1 VYPPQASSTTAQE
14 ENTPV
19 PKKYK
24 VTLTPEERHS
34 LQQMVRSG
42 KTPAR
47 TLTRARVL
55 LKADCSEGR
64 AGWTDEQISEALDV
78 GRATVERIRQRFV
91 EESFETAL
99 YSRRP
104 GRRYPHK
111 LDGEA
116 EAHLVALACS
126 SPPGGRARWTIR
138 LLAGRLVELGV
149 VESVSRE
156 TVRRVLKKTN

>member
-1 VYPPQASSTTAQE
+1 M
-14 ENTPV
+14 

-24 VTLTPEERHS
+24 ITLTPEERQS
-34 LQQMVRSG
+34 LEQMVRAG

-55 LKADCSEGR
+55 LKADCAAGR
-64 AGWTDEQISEALDV
+64 RGWTDERIVEALDV

-116 EAHLVALACS
+116 EAHLVALACTQ
-126 SPPGGRARWTIR
+126 PPAGRARWTLR
-138 LLAGRLVELGV
+138 LLTGRLVELGV
-149 VESVSRE
+149 VEAVSRE
-156 TVRRVLKKTN
+156 TVRRVLKKTS

>member
-1 VYPPQASSTTAQE
+1 M
-14 ENTPV
+14 TPV

-24 VTLTPEERHS
+24 ITLTPEERHG
-34 LQQMVRSG
+34 LEQMVRSG

-55 LKADCSEGR
+55 LQADCGGGR
-64 AGWTDEQISEALDV
+64 IGWTDEQIVGALDV

-104 GRRYPHK
+104 GRRYRRK

-116 EAHLVALACS
+116 EAHLVALACTK
-126 SPPGGRARWTIR
+126 PPAGRARWD
-138 LLAGRLVELGV
+138 AVELLEVG
-149 VESVSRE
+149 
-156 TVRRVLKKTN
+156 RRLAACPPTAHQVAPGT

>member
-1 VYPPQASSTTAQE
+1 L
-14 ENTPV
+14 

-24 VTLTPEERHS
+24 VTLTEEERQR
-34 LQQMVRSG
+34 LQQLIRSG
-42 KTPAR
+42 RTPAR

-55 LKADCSEGR
+55 LKADEGDGR
-64 AGWTDEQISEALDV
+64 AAWTDQQISAAVEV
-78 GRATVERIRQRFV
+78 GRATIERIRQRLV
-91 EESFETAL
+91 EEGFETAL

-116 EAHLVALACS
+116 EAHLVAVACGA
-126 SPPGGRARWTIR
+126 PPEGRARWTIR

-156 TVRRVLKKTN
+156 TIRRVLKKTS

>member
-1 VYPPQASSTTAQE
+1 MP
-14 ENTPV
+14 PV

-24 VTLTPEERHS
+24 FTLTPEERHS
-34 LQQMVRSG
+34 LEQMVRSG

-55 LKADCSEGR
+55 LKADCGGER
-64 AGWTDEQISEALDV
+64 IGWTDEQIVEALDV
-78 GRATVERIRQRFV
+78 GRATVERIRQRLV

-116 EAHLVALACS
+116 EAHLVALACTQ
-126 SPPGGRARWTIR
+126 PPAGHARWTVR
-138 LLAGRLVELGV
+138 LLTGRLVELGV
-149 VESVSRE
+149 VEAVSRE
-156 TVRRVLKKTN
+156 TVRRVLKKTS

>member
-1 VYPPQASSTTAQE
+1 
-14 ENTPV
+14 V

-24 VTLTPEERHS
+24 VTLTPEERQR
-34 LQQMVRSG
+34 LQQMIRAG
-42 KTPAR
+42 RAPAR

-55 LKADCSEGR
+55 LKADCSQGR
-64 AGWTDEQISEALDV
+64 AGWTDEQISEALEV
-78 GRATVERIRQRFV
+78 GRATIERIRQRFV
-91 EESFETAL
+91 EEGFETAL

-104 GRRYPHK
+104 GRRYPRK

-116 EAHLVALACS
+116 EAHLVAVACS
-126 SPPGGRARWTIR
+126 SPPAGRSRWTIR

-156 TVRRVLKKTN
+156 TVRRALKKTR

>member
-1 VYPPQASSTTAQE
+1 M
-14 ENTPV
+14 

-24 VTLTPEERHS
+24 VTLTSEERQR
-34 LQQMVRSG
+34 LEQMVRTG
-42 KTPAR
+42 RTPAR

-55 LKADCSEGR
+55 LKADCCAGR

-78 GRATVERIRQRFV
+78 GRATVERVRQRFV

-104 GRRYPHK
+104 GRRYPRK

-116 EAHLVALACS
+116 EAHLVAVACGK
-126 SPPGGRARWTIR
+126 PPEGRARWTVR
-138 LLAGRLVELGV
+138 LLAGRLVESGV

>member
-1 VYPPQASSTTAQE
+1 M
-14 ENTPV
+14 

-24 VTLTPEERHS
+24 VTLTAEERRS
-34 LQQMVRSG
+34 LEQMVRAG
-42 KTPAR
+42 RTPAR

-55 LKADCSEGR
+55 LKADCADGR
-64 AGWTDEQISEALDV
+64 EGWTDERISEAVDV

-116 EAHLVALACS
+116 EAHLVALACTK
-126 SPPGGRARWTIR
+126 PPAGRSRWTVR

-149 VESVSRE
+149 IEAVSRE
-156 TVRRVLKKTN
+156 TVRRVLKKTS

>member
-1 VYPPQASSTTAQE
+1 M
-14 ENTPV
+14 

-24 VTLTPEERHS
+24 ITLTSEERRS
-34 LQQMVRSG
+34 LEQMVRAG

-55 LKADCSEGR
+55 LKADCGEGR
-64 AGWTDEQISEALDV
+64 EGWTDEQIVEALDV
-78 GRATVERIRQRFV
+78 GRATVARLRQRFV
-91 EESFETAL
+91 EEGFETAL
-99 YSRRP
+99 SSRRP
-104 GRRYPHK
+104 GRRYPQK

-126 SPPGGRARWTIR
+126 SPPEGRARWTIR

-149 VESVSRE
+149 VGAVSRE

>member
-1 VYPPQASSTTAQE
+1 M
-14 ENTPV
+14 

-24 VTLTPEERHS
+24 ITLSPEERQS
-34 LQQMVRSG
+34 LEQMVRSG

-55 LKADCSEGR
+55 LKADCATGR
-64 AGWTDEQISEALDV
+64 AGWTDERIVAALDV

-104 GRRYPHK
+104 GQRYRRK

-116 EAHLVALACS
+116 EAHLVALACTK
-126 SPPGGRARWTIR
+126 PPAGRARWTVR
-138 LLAGRLVELGV
+138 LLTGRLVELGV

>member
-1 VYPPQASSTTAQE
+1 MYPVQAHSTPAQE
-14 ENTPV
+14 DTTV
-19 PKKYK
+19 PKKYI
-24 VTLTPEERHS
+24 VTLTSQERQS
-34 LQQMVRSG
+34 LQQMVRAG
-42 KTPAR
+42 RTPAR

-55 LKADCSEGR
+55 LKADCGQGR
-64 AGWTDEQISEALDV
+64 VGWTDEQIGEAVEV
-78 GRATVERIRQRFV
+78 GRATIERIRQRFV
-91 EESFETAL
+91 EEGFETAL

-116 EAHLVALACS
+116 EAHLVAMACGS
-126 SPPGGRARWTIR
+126 APEGHARWSIR

-156 TVRRVLKKTN
+156 TVRRVLKKTS

>member
-1 VYPPQASSTTAQE
+1 
-14 ENTPV
+14 
-19 PKKYK
+19 
-24 VTLTPEERHS
+24 
-34 LQQMVRSG
+34 MVRSG

-47 TLTRARVL
+47 TLTRAHVL

-64 AGWTDEQISEALDV
+64 EGWTDERIVEALNV

-111 LDGEA
+111 LNGEA
-116 EAHLVALACS
+116 EAHLVALACTR
-126 SPPGGRARWTIR
+126 PPAGRARWTVR

-149 VESVSRE
+149 EAVSRE
-156 TVRRVLKKTN
+156 TVRRVLKKTS

>member
-1 VYPPQASSTTAQE
+1 M
-14 ENTPV
+14 

-24 VTLTPEERHS
+24 VTLTEEERQR
-34 LQQMVRSG
+34 LQQMIRSG
-42 KTPAR
+42 RAPAR

-55 LKADCSEGR
+55 LKADCGEGR
-64 AGWTDEQISEALDV
+64 AGWTDQQISEAVEV
-78 GRATVERIRQRFV
+78 GRATIERIRQRFV
-91 EESFETAL
+91 EEGFETAL

-116 EAHLVALACS
+116 EAHLIAVACG
-126 SPPGGRARWTIR
+126 SPPEGRARWTIR

-156 TVRRVLKKTN
+156 TVRRVLKKTS

>member
-1 VYPPQASSTTAQE
+1 M
-14 ENTPV
+14 

-24 VTLTPEERHS
+24 ITLTPEERHS
-34 LQQMVRSG
+34 VERMVRAG
-42 KTPAR
+42 RAPAR

-55 LKADCSEGR
+55 LKADCGGGR
-64 AGWTDEQISEALDV
+64 GGWTDEQIVAALDV

-116 EAHLVALACS
+116 EAHLVALACTK
-126 SPPGGRARWTIR
+126 PPAGRARWTVR
-138 LLAGRLVELGV
+138 LLTGRLVELGV
-149 VESVSRE
+149 VEAVSRE
-156 TVRRVLKKTN
+156 TVRRVLKKTS

>member
-1 VYPPQASSTTAQE
+1 M
-14 ENTPV
+14 

-34 LQQMVRSG
+34 LEQMVRAG
-42 KTPAR
+42 KTPTR

-64 AGWTDEQISEALDV
+64 AGWTDEQIVAALEV

-104 GRRYPHK
+104 DRRYPHK

-116 EAHLVALACS
+116 EAHLVALACTK
-126 SPPGGRARWTIR
+126 PPAGRARWTVR
-138 LLAGRLVELGV
+138 LLTGRLVELGV
-149 VESVSRE
+149 VEAVSRE

>member
-1 VYPPQASSTTAQE
+1 M
-14 ENTPV
+14 

-24 VTLTPEERHS
+24 ITLSPEERQS
-34 LQQMVRSG
+34 LEQMVRSG

-55 LKADCSEGR
+55 LKADCAEAR
-64 AGWTDEQISEALDV
+64 AGWTDEQIVEALDV

-116 EAHLVALACS
+116 EAHLIALACAK
-126 SPPGGRARWTIR
+126 PPAGRARWTVR
-138 LLAGRLVELGV
+138 LLTGRLVELGV

>member
-1 VYPPQASSTTAQE
+1 M
-14 ENTPV
+14 

-34 LQQMVRSG
+34 LEQMVRAG

-47 TLTRARVL
+47 TPTRARLL
-55 LKADCSEGR
+55 LKADCAERREG
-64 AGWTDEQISEALDV
+64 WNDEQNVEALDV

-91 EESFETAL
+91 KESFETAL

-116 EAHLVALACS
+116 EAHLIALACTK
-126 SPPGGRARWTIR
+126 PP
-138 LLAGRLVELGV
+138 
-149 VESVSRE
+149 
-156 TVRRVLKKTN
+156 RVAPAERYGC

>member
-1 VYPPQASSTTAQE
+1 L
-14 ENTPV
+14 

-24 VTLTPEERHS
+24 VTLTSEERLS
-34 LQQMVRSG
+34 LQQRICSG
-42 KTPAR
+42 RTPAR

-55 LKADCSEGR
+55 LKADEGDGR
-64 AGWTDEQISEALDV
+64 AAWTDQQISEALDV
-78 GRATVERIRQRFV
+78 GRATIERIRQRFV
-91 EESFETAL
+91 EEGFETAL

-116 EAHLVALACS
+116 EAHLVAIACG
-126 SPPGGRARWTIR
+126 SPPQGRSRWTIR

-156 TVRRVLKKTN
+156 TVRRVLKKRS

>member
-1 VYPPQASSTTAQE
+1 M
-14 ENTPV
+14 

-34 LQQMVRSG
+34 LEQMVRSG
-42 KTPAR
+42 QTPAR

-55 LKADCSEGR
+55 LKADCSEGHE
-64 AGWTDEQISEALDV
+64 GWTDEQIVEALDV

-111 LDGEA
+111 LDGAA
-116 EAHLVALACS
+116 EAHLVALACTR
-126 SPPGGRARWTIR
+126 PPAGRARWTVR
-138 LLAGRLVELGV
+138 LLTGRLVELGV
-149 VESVSRE
+149 VEAVSRE

>member
-1 VYPPQASSTTAQE
+1 L
-14 ENTPV
+14 

-24 VTLTPEERHS
+24 VTLTEQERQH
-34 LQQMVRSG
+34 LQQMVRAG
-42 KTPAR
+42 RTPAR

-55 LKADCSEGR
+55 LKADCGDERS
-64 AGWTDEQISEALDV
+64 GWTDQQISEAVEV

-91 EESFETAL
+91 EEGFDTAL

-116 EAHLVALACS
+116 EAHLVAVACS
-126 SPPGGRARWTIR
+126 EPPAGRARWTIR

-156 TVRRVLKKTN
+156 TVRRVLKKTS

>member
-1 VYPPQASSTTAQE
+1 M
-14 ENTPV
+14 

-24 VTLTPEERHS
+24 VTLTSEERQR

-42 KTPAR
+42 QTPAR

-55 LKADCSEGR
+55 LKADCGEGR
-64 AGWTDEQISEALDV
+64 AGSTDQQISEAVEV

-91 EESFETAL
+91 EEGFETAL

-116 EAHLVALACS
+116 EAHLVAVVCS
-126 SPPGGRARWTIR
+126 EPPEGRSRWTIR

-156 TVRRVLKKTN
+156 TVRRVLKKTS